1 MPSCAGKAEED
12 EYEYYEVE
20 EYDIALEDVSDAQP
34 VVTHEFTIKLVNK
47 DELSADYTKSTCQ
60 NTEMEDL
67 NVRNTKEAQNL
78 DLKTYVNF
86 KCYFIMLS

>member
-47 DELSADYTKSTCQ
+47 DELSADHTKSTCQ

-67 NVRNTKEAQNL
+67 NVRNTREAQNL
-78 DLKTYVNF
+78 DLKKYVNF